1 MRQELTQT
9 QVRKLALS
17 QRMQLSLDVLRMDTG
32 RLRRRVR
39 LEMAR
44 NPALTCLIKIRNSL
58 ND

>member
-1 MRQELTQT
+1 MRQELTQK

-44 NPALTCLIKIRNSL
+44 NPALT
-58 ND
+58 